1 MSEIEK
7 YQDRIDEYIRGTMSA
22 GDKIIFKGEL
32 RQNAELRQE
41 VEVQTSIS
49 DAVQAVH
56 LKQLLQQ
63 IEADMAQANEES
75 PAAMDINGEANPV
88 IVVKPKVVRR
98 QFLYWASA
106 AAAVMIIFFSGNSW
120 RQTQRYKG
128 FGNDYYSALAEP
140 VSRDGN
146 ELDNLLS
153 SSYALIGSGEY
164 EAALA
169 NLSEAKKI
177 IDDGLGLPTVDEESE
192 YEHKVLQEK
201 LYDVDWYEAIILM
214 KQGKY
219 RKAKDALRTIAA
231 SESPYAEN
239 AKNILE

>member
-7 YQDRIDEYIRGTMSA
+7 IQDRIDEYIRGTMSA
-22 GDKIIFKGEL
+22 SDRIIFEGEL
-32 RQNAELRQE
+32 RHNAELRHE
-41 VEVQTSIS
+41 VEVQASIAE
-49 DAVQAVH
+49 AVQAVR
-56 LKQLLQQ
+56 LKQLLQEV
-63 IEADMAQANEES
+63 EAGMAGVPAKEE
-75 PAAMDINGEANPV
+75 
-88 IVVKPKVVRR
+88 PKSKVFFLFRR
-98 QFLYWASA
+98 QVLTWASA
-106 AAAVMIIFFSGNSW
+106 AAAVAIIFFSGNSW
-120 RQTQRYKG
+120 RQAQRFKG
-128 FGNDYYSALAEP
+128 FGNEYYAAFVEP
-140 VSRDGN
+140 VARDGN

-164 EAALA
+164 EAAMA
-169 NLSEAKKI
+169 NLSDAKKI

-231 SESPYAEN
+231 SESTYAEN

>member
-1 MSEIEK
+1 MRISAIRRRLLSKSEIETPTWEIYLLLTTYRSGSLLRRDK
-7 YQDRIDEYIRGTMSA
+7 NTPDRIYNLIPS
-22 GDKIIFKGEL
+22 
-32 RQNAELRQE
+32 
-41 VEVQTSIS
+41 
-49 DAVQAVH
+49 
-56 LKQLLQQ
+56 
-63 IEADMAQANEES
+63 
-75 PAAMDINGEANPV
+75 
-88 IVVKPKVVRR
+88 KVFFLFRR
-98 QFLYWASA
+98 QVLTWASA
-106 AAAVMIIFFSGNSW
+106 AAAVAIIFFSGNSW
-120 RQTQRYKG
+120 RQAQRFKG
-128 FGNDYYSALAEP
+128 FGNEYYAALVEP
-140 VSRDGN
+140 VARDGN

-164 EAALA
+164 EAAMA
-169 NLSEAKKI
+169 NLSDAKKI

-201 LYDVDWYEAIILM
+201 LHDVDWYEAIILM